1 MTPSGPLFRTE
12 FHRKLNPISNYKMAR
27 TAIVT
32 GAAQG
37 IGRAVALKLAATGV
51 YVTVTDISMK
61 KETLDQLVK
70 EIEASGG
77 KAIAVTGDVSK
88 EPEVQALV
96 QKTVETFGGLDI
108 MVANA
113 GVNKTSTILELSN
126 ERLDWIMDINVKGVL
141 YCYRAAAVQ
150 MIKQGRGGRIIGASS
165 RAGVIGEGNNA
176 AYCAS
181 KFAVRAITQTAALE
195 WGQHNI
201 TVNTYAPGIAHT
213 EMLTST
219 IGTSPEKLQE
229 IVPANAAIKR
239 IGKPEEIA
247 EVVCFLASEGAS
259 YVTGQ
264 TIGVNG
270 GFMLT

>member
-1 MTPSGPLFRTE
+1 MVR
-12 FHRKLNPISNYKMAR
+12 A
-27 TAIVT
+27 AIVT

-37 IGRAVALKLAATGV
+37 IGRAVALKLATSGV
-51 YVTVTDISMK
+51 DVTVADIPSK
-61 KETLDQLVK
+61 QDALDQVVK
-70 EIEASGG
+70 EIQASGR

-88 EPEVQALV
+88 ESDVQAFV
-96 QKTVETFGGLDI
+96 KKTVEAFGGLDI

-113 GVNKTSTILELSN
+113 GINKTYSVLELP
-126 ERLDWIMDINVKGVL
+126 DDGFDKIMNVNVKGVL

-219 IGTSPEKLQE
+219 IGTSQEKIDE
-229 IVPANAAIKR
+229 IIPANAAIR
-239 IGKPEEIA
+239 RVGRPEEIA

-270 GFMLT
+270 GFLLT